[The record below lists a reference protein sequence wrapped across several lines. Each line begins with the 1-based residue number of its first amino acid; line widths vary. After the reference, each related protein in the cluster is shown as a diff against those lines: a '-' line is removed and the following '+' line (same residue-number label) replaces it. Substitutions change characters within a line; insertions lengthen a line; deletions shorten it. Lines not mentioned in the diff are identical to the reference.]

1 LRRSRKRRASPAART
16 AGFREDL
23 VIKKW
28 MLLVAIVAPAMAYS
42 SASQAYQLAISQYGR
57 VTATLPW
64 AVAIEK
70 GYFNDSGIKIDQ
82 VIAGAG
88 GGTTLRNVLA
98 SDLPY
103 GEVATSAAI
112 AAKRAGLD
120 VVIVNSSS
128 SHIGEIAL
136 VTDPKSAVRTM
147 ADLAGKKAGYTAP
160 KSTSDVLLHLAL
172 KESNLAG
179 KVETVATGGF
189 GPGLTALETGAIQ
202 AAPLIDPIL
211 TLQPEKFRVIMHFAD
226 LIPRMTWLVGIT
238 TRDFAKKNP
247 ELLRKLIAVRLRA
260 VNFIYQNRD
269 EAMHI
274 YAKVWR
280 EDPQKV
286 ATYFPKYFG
295 YDGEWTRGD
304 FEKSGLAKMSEG
316 LQLVG
321 DVDKPVDWNEM
332 IDQEFLPKDLQKPL

>member
-1 LRRSRKRRASPAART
+1 MKNLLTLAFAAALT
-16 AGFREDL
+16 
-23 VIKKW
+23 
-28 MLLVAIVAPAMAYS
+28 IVS
-42 SASQAYQLAISQYGR
+42 SSSHAYQLAISQYGR

-64 AVAIEK
+64 AVAMEK
-70 GYFNDSGIKIDQ
+70 GYFDDAGVKIDQ

-112 AAKRAGLD
+112 AARRAGLD
-120 VVIVNSSS
+120 IVIVNSSS

-136 VTDPKSAVRTM
+136 VADPKTDIRKVT
-147 ADLAGKKAGYTAP
+147 DLVGKKAGYTAP

-172 KESNLAG
+172 QATQMTD
-179 KVETVATGGF
+179 KVEAVATGGF
-189 GPGLTALETGAIQ
+189 GPGLTALSTGAIQ

-211 TLQPEKFRVIMHFAD
+211 TLEPEKYRVILRFAD

-238 TRDFAKKNP
+238 TREFATKNP
-247 ELLRKLIAVRLRA
+247 DLLRKLIAIRRRGA
-260 VNFIYQNRD
+260 DYIYQNRD
-269 EAMHI
+269 DAMRI
-274 YAKVWR
+274 YAKVWQQ
-280 EDPQKV
+280 EPNQV

-295 YDGEWTRGD
+295 YDGEWTRGE
-304 FEKSGLAKMSEG
+304 FETSGLRKMSEG

-321 DVDKPVDWNEM
+321 EVDGPVDWKAM

>member
-1 LRRSRKRRASPAART
+1 MIVRSMIVAS
-16 AGFREDL
+16 
-23 VIKKW
+23 
-28 MLLVAIVAPAMAYS
+28 LVAFAAASGS
-42 SASQAYQLAISQYGR
+42 SAQAYQLAISQYGR

-70 GYFNDSGIKIDQ
+70 GYFDDAGIKIDQ

-98 SDLPY
+98 SDLQY

-112 AAKRAGLD
+112 AAKRSGLD

-136 VTDPKSAVRTM
+136 VADPKSDIHNV
-147 ADLAGKKAGYTAP
+147 ADLAGKKAAYTAP

-172 KESNLAG
+172 KESNLTE

-211 TLQPEKFRVIMHFAD
+211 TLQPQKFRVILRFAD

-238 TRDFAKKNP
+238 TRDFAQKNP

-260 VNFIYQNRD
+260 VDYIYQHHD
-269 EAMHI
+269 DAMRI
-274 YAKVWR
+274 YAKVWQQ
-280 EDPQKV
+280 DPKQV
-286 ATYFPKYFG
+286 ATYFPKYFS
-295 YDGEWTRGD
+295 YPGEWTRGD
-304 FEKSGLAKMSEG
+304 FEKSGLDKMSEG

-321 DVDKPVDWNEM
+321 DVDQPVDWNAM
-332 IDQEFLPKDLQKPL
+332 IDQEFLPKELQKPL

>member
-1 LRRSRKRRASPAART
+1 VIRKW
-16 AGFREDL
+16 L
-23 VIKKW
+23 
-28 MLLVAIVAPAMAYS
+28 MLAAIVAPVMAYS

-70 GYFNDSGIKIDQ
+70 GYFTDAGIKIDQ

-120 VVIVNSSS
+120 VVIVNSAS

-136 VTDPKSAVRTM
+136 VTDPKSSVHAM
-147 ADLAGKKAGYTAP
+147 ADLAGKKAAYTAP

-172 KESNLAG
+172 KESNLTG

-189 GPGLTALETGAIQ
+189 GPGLTALETGAVQ

-238 TRDFAKKNP
+238 TRDFANKNP

-269 EAMHI
+269 EAMRI

-295 YDGEWTRGD
+295 YDGEWTHGD
-304 FEKSGLAKMSEG
+304 FEKAGLAKMSEG

-321 DVDKPVDWNEM
+321 DVDKPVDWKAM

>member
-1 LRRSRKRRASPAART
+1 MIVRLL
-16 AGFREDL
+16 F
-23 VIKKW
+23 
-28 MLLVAIVAPAMAYS
+28 LLVLAASAAAFAS
-42 SASQAYQLAISQYGR
+42 SARAYQLAISQYGR

-64 AVAIEK
+64 AVAIEQ
-70 GYFNDSGIKIDQ
+70 GYFNDAGIKIDQ

-112 AAKRAGLD
+112 AAQRAGLD
-120 VVIVNSSS
+120 VVIVNAAST
-128 SHIGEIAL
+128 HIGEIAL
-136 VTDPKSAVRTM
+136 VADARSSIHTV

-172 KESNLAG
+172 KEAHLTG

-189 GPGLTALETGAIQ
+189 GPGLTALQTGAIQ
-202 AAPLIDPIL
+202 AAPLIDPLL
-211 TLQPEKFRVIMHFAD
+211 TLEPEKFRVILHFAD

-238 TRDFAKKNP
+238 TREFASKNP
-247 ELLRKLIAVRLRA
+247 ELLRQLVAVRLRA
-260 VNFIYQNRD
+260 VDYIYQHRD
-269 EAMHI
+269 EAMRI
-274 YAKVWR
+274 YAKVWQQ
-280 EDPQKV
+280 DPKEV
-286 ATYFPKYFG
+286 ASYFPKYFG
-295 YDGEWTRGD
+295 YEGEWSRGD
-304 FEKSGLAKMSEG
+304 FEQAGLAKMSEG

-321 DVDKPVDWNEM
+321 DVEQSVDWNAI

>member
-1 LRRSRKRRASPAART
+1 LGEVPVLKQRLILAVMVAA
-16 AGFREDL
+16 
-23 VIKKW
+23 
-28 MLLVAIVAPAMAYS
+28 AMAFP

-70 GYFNDSGIKIDQ
+70 GYFDDAGIKIDE

-112 AAKRAGLD
+112 AAKRSGLD
-120 VVIVNSSS
+120 IVIVNSAS

-136 VTDPKSAVRTM
+136 VADPKSDIRNI
-147 ADLAGKKAGYTAP
+147 ADLAGKKACYTAP

-172 KESNLAG
+172 KAANMGG

-202 AAPLIDPIL
+202 AAPLIDPLL
-211 TLQPEKFRVIMHFAD
+211 TLQPDKFRVILHFAD
-226 LIPRMTWLVGIT
+226 LIPRVTWLVGIT
-238 TRDFAKKNP
+238 TREFAEKNP

-260 VNFIYQNRD
+260 VDYIYQNRD
-269 EAMHI
+269 DAMRI
-274 YAKVWR
+274 YAKVWQQN
-280 EDPQKV
+280 PKQV

-321 DVDKPVDWNEM
+321 DVDQPVDWGGI
-332 IDQEFLPKDLQKPL
+332 IDQQFLPKELQHPL

>member
-1 LRRSRKRRASPAART
+1 MLKQRLILAVMVAA
-16 AGFREDL
+16 
-23 VIKKW
+23 
-28 MLLVAIVAPAMAYS
+28 AMAFP

-70 GYFNDSGIKIDQ
+70 GYFDDAGIKIDE

-112 AAKRAGLD
+112 AAKRSGLD
-120 VVIVNSSS
+120 IVIVNSAS

-136 VTDPKSAVRTM
+136 VADPKSDIRNI

-172 KESNLAG
+172 KAANMGG

-202 AAPLIDPIL
+202 AAPLIDPLL
-211 TLQPEKFRVIMHFAD
+211 TLQPDKFRVILHFAD
-226 LIPRMTWLVGIT
+226 LIPRVTWLVGIT
-238 TRDFAKKNP
+238 TREFAEKNP
-247 ELLRKLIAVRLRA
+247 DLLRKLIAVRLRA
-260 VNFIYQNRD
+260 VDYIYQNRD
-269 EAMHI
+269 DAMRI
-274 YAKVWR
+274 YAKVWQQN
-280 EDPQKV
+280 PKQV

-321 DVDKPVDWNEM
+321 DVDQPVDWGGI
-332 IDQEFLPKDLQKPL
+332 IDQQFLPKELQHPL

>member
-1 LRRSRKRRASPAART
+1 MLKRRVILAAVLAVVV
-16 AGFREDL
+16 AG
-23 VIKKW
+23 
-28 MLLVAIVAPAMAYS
+28 AMTFS
-42 SASQAYQLAISQYGR
+42 SASQAFQLAISQYGR

-70 GYFNDSGIKIDQ
+70 GYFDDAGIKIDQ

-112 AAKRAGLD
+112 AAKRSGLD
-120 VVIVNSSS
+120 VVIVNSAS

-136 VTDPKSAVRTM
+136 VADPKSDIRGV

-160 KSTSDVLLHLAL
+160 RSTSDVLLHLAL
-172 KESNLAG
+172 KEAHLSG

-189 GPGLTALETGAIQ
+189 GPGLTALETGAIA
-202 AAPLIDPIL
+202 AAPLIDPLL
-211 TLQPEKFRVIMHFAD
+211 TLQPTKFRVILHFAD
-226 LIPRMTWLVGIT
+226 LIPRMTWLVGVT
-238 TRDFAKKNP
+238 TREFAQKNP

-260 VNFIYQNRD
+260 VDYIYQHRD
-269 EAMHI
+269 DAMRI
-274 YAKVWR
+274 YAKVWQQ
-280 EDPQKV
+280 DPNEV
-286 ATYFPKYFG
+286 ASYFPKYFG

-304 FEKSGLAKMSEG
+304 FEKPGLEKMSEG

-321 DVDKPVDWNEM
+321 DVDQPVDWSAI
-332 IDQEFLPKDLQKPL
+332 IDQEFLPKELQHPL

>member
-1 LRRSRKRRASPAART
+1 MKNLRTLAIAAILTIAS
-16 AGFREDL
+16 
-23 VIKKW
+23 
-28 MLLVAIVAPAMAYS
+28 S
-42 SASQAYQLAISQYGR
+42 SSHAYQLAISQYGR

-64 AVAIEK
+64 AVAMEK
-70 GYFNDSGIKIDQ
+70 GYFDEAGVKIDQ

-112 AAKRAGLD
+112 AARRAGLD
-120 VVIVNSSS
+120 IVIVNSSS

-136 VTDPKSAVRTM
+136 VADPKTDIRKVT
-147 ADLAGKKAGYTAP
+147 DLVGKKAGYTAP

-172 KESNLAG
+172 QATQMTD
-179 KVETVATGGF
+179 KVEAVATGGF
-189 GPGLTALETGAIQ
+189 GPGLTALSTGAIQ

-211 TLQPEKFRVIMHFAD
+211 TLEPEKYRVILRFAD

-238 TRDFAKKNP
+238 TREFAAKNP
-247 ELLRKLIAVRLRA
+247 ELLRKLIAIHRRGA
-260 VNFIYQNRD
+260 DYIYQNRD
-269 EAMHI
+269 DAMRI
-274 YAKVWR
+274 YAKVWQQ
-280 EDPQKV
+280 EPNQV

-295 YDGEWTRGD
+295 YEGEWTRGE
-304 FEKSGLAKMSEG
+304 FETSGLRKMSEG

-321 DVDKPVDWNEM
+321 EVDAPVDWNAM

>member
-1 LRRSRKRRASPAART
+1 VLARS
-16 AGFREDL
+16 
-23 VIKKW
+23 
-28 MLLVAIVAPAMAYS
+28 AIVVAMVMTAAAFAS
-42 SASQAYQLAISQYGR
+42 SAHAYQLAISQYGR

-70 GYFNDSGIKIDQ
+70 RYFDDAGIKIDQ
-82 VIAGAG
+82 MIAGAG

-120 VVIVNSSS
+120 VVIVNSAS

-136 VTDPKSAVRTM
+136 VADPKSDVRTV

-172 KESNLAG
+172 KEAGLAG
-179 KVETVATGGF
+179 KVEAVATGGF
-189 GPGLTALETGAIQ
+189 GPGITALETGAIQ
-202 AAPLIDPIL
+202 AAPLIDPTL
-211 TLQPEKFRVIMHFAD
+211 TLEPDKFRAILHFAD

-238 TRDFAKKNP
+238 TREFAQKNP

-260 VNFIYQNRD
+260 VNYIYENRD
-269 EAMHI
+269 DAMRI
-274 YAKVWR
+274 YAKVWQQ
-280 EDPQKV
+280 DPKQV
-286 ATYFPKYFG
+286 ATYFPKIFRLRRRM
-295 YDGEWTRGD
+295 DARRFRETRAG
-304 FEKSGLAKMSEG
+304 
-316 LQLVG
+316 
-321 DVDKPVDWNEM
+321 
-332 IDQEFLPKDLQKPL
+332 

>member
-1 LRRSRKRRASPAART
+1 MFIRSVLLLALAAAAT
-16 AGFREDL
+16 AF
-23 VIKKW
+23 V
-28 MLLVAIVAPAMAYS
+28 S
-42 SASQAYQLAISQYGR
+42 SAQAYQLAISQYGR

-70 GYFNDSGIKIDQ
+70 GYFNDAGITIDQ

-120 VVIVNSSS
+120 VVIVNSAS

-136 VTDPKSAVRTM
+136 VADPKSDIRTVT
-147 ADLAGKKAGYTAP
+147 DLAGKKAGYTAP

-172 KESNLAG
+172 EEAHLTG
-179 KVETVATGGF
+179 KVEAVATGGF
-189 GPGLTALETGAIQ
+189 GPGLTALQTGAIQ

-211 TLQPEKFRVIMHFAD
+211 TLQPEKYRVILRFAD

-238 TRDFAKKNP
+238 TREFAQKNP
-247 ELLRKLIAVRLRA
+247 ELLRKLIAVRIRA
-260 VNFIYQNRD
+260 VNYIYQNRD
-269 EAMHI
+269 DAMRI
-274 YAKVWR
+274 YAKVWQQ
-280 EDPQKV
+280 DPKQV

-295 YDGEWTRGD
+295 YEGEWTRGD

-321 DVDKPVDWNEM
+321 DVDHPVDWNAI
-332 IDQEFLPKDLQKPL
+332 IDQEFLPKDLQRAL

>member
-1 LRRSRKRRASPAART
+1 VIARSAIVAAMVMTATAFASPAH
-16 AGFREDL
+16 
-23 VIKKW
+23 
-28 MLLVAIVAPAMAYS
+28 
-42 SASQAYQLAISQYGR
+42 AYQLAISQYGR

-70 GYFNDSGIKIDQ
+70 GYFDDAGIKIDQ

-120 VVIVNSSS
+120 VVVVNSAS

-136 VTDPKSAVRTM
+136 VADQKSDIRKV
-147 ADLAGKKAGYTAP
+147 ADLVGKKAGYTAP

-172 KESNLAG
+172 KEADLAG
-179 KVETVATGGF
+179 KVEAVATGGF
-189 GPGLTALETGAIQ
+189 GPGITALETGAIQ
-202 AAPLIDPIL
+202 AAPLIDPTL
-211 TLQPEKFRVIMHFAD
+211 TLEPDKFRAILHFAD

-238 TRDFAKKNP
+238 TREFAQKNP

-260 VNFIYQNRD
+260 VNYIYENRD
-269 EAMHI
+269 DAMRI
-274 YAKVWR
+274 YAKIWQQ
-280 EDPQKV
+280 DPKQV

-295 YDGEWTRGD
+295 YEGEWTRGD
-304 FEKSGLAKMSEG
+304 FEKLGLAKMSEG

-321 DVDKPVDWNEM
+321 DVDQPVDWNAI
-332 IDQEFLPKDLQKPL
+332 IDQDFLPKDLQKPL

>member
-1 LRRSRKRRASPAART
+1 MPYAIR
-16 AGFREDL
+16 GFGAWEDL

-28 MLLVAIVAPAMAYS
+28 IMLAAIAAPALS
-42 SASQAYQLAISQYGR
+42 FTTPSQAYQLAISQYGR

-70 GYFNDSGIKIDQ
+70 GYFTDAGIKIDQ

-112 AAKRAGLD
+112 AAKRSGLD

-128 SHIGEIAL
+128 SHIGEISL
-136 VTDPKSAVRTM
+136 VTDPKSSIHAM

-160 KSTSDVLLHLAL
+160 RSTSDVLLHLAI
-172 KESNLAG
+172 KESHLG
-179 KVETVATGGF
+179 GRVETVATGGF

-211 TLQPEKFRVIMHFAD
+211 TLQPEKFRVVLHFAD

-238 TRDFAKKNP
+238 TREFAKKNP
-247 ELLRKLIAVRLRA
+247 ELLRKLIAVRLQA
-260 VNFIYQNRD
+260 VDFIYKNRD
-269 EAMHI
+269 EAMRI

-280 EDPQKV
+280 EDQQKV

-304 FEKSGLAKMSEG
+304 FAKAGLAKMSEG

-321 DVDKPVDWNEM
+321 DVDKPVDWQAM